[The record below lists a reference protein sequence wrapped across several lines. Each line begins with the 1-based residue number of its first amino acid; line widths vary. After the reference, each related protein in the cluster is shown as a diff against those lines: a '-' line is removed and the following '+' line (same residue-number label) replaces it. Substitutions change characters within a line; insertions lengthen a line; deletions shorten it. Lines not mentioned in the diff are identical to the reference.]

1 MPKPIRTC
9 QSRCSHSILLCIVQ
23 MFRSNVLLFS
33 GCACSWNLHAVCA
46 HVVIFPNS
54 FVSLAPHAVA
64 IGIKLVVVNMKCY
77 FSFTFM
83 CASVMWLRQKETSM
97 TINEYE
103 WKGWQNYAMCAVF
116 HLSCIHSTQFRS
128 GEKNIYNFSLLCVLS
143 AGAHTSRSCCRRCRR
158 HHQQYII
165 FFFYICFNCD
175 FIANTKQD
183 RLNQLASSASSFSCW
198 FFCFCFLFC
207 WSFQCNIFFVLFFI
221 LFFILLILTT
231 QQTEYHGRFFTSH
244 KLTESLLVFFVC
256 WREYA
261 NASNHACTLDAIT
274 FIKRK
279 EKKKTFS
286 LRFVQS
292 KMRKINATKLPMTNY
307 KCV

>member
-165 FFFYICFNCD
+165 FFFLYLF
-175 FIANTKQD
+175 
-183 RLNQLASSASSFSCW
+183 QLRFHRKHKTGSTEPIGV
-198 FFCFCFLFC
+198 FCFFFFLLIFLF
-207 WSFQCNIFFVLFFI
+207 
-221 LFFILLILTT
+221 LFFILLKFSVQHFFCFVFYFIFHLVDFNDTT
-231 QQTEYHGRFFTSH
+231 NWISWPLFYIS
-244 KLTESLLVFFVC
+244 
-256 WREYA
+256 
-261 NASNHACTLDAIT
+261 
-274 FIKRK
+274 
-279 EKKKTFS
+279 
-286 LRFVQS
+286 
-292 KMRKINATKLPMTNY
+292 
-307 KCV
+307 